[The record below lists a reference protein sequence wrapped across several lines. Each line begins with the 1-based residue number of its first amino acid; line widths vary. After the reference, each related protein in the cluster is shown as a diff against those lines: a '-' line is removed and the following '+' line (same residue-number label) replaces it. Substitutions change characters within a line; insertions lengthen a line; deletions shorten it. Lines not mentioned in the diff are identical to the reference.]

1 MDKVIYLFRKV
12 GGEMRI
18 ESIEEKAKDTIEKYS
33 FNEFPIDP
41 VKIALK
47 VGIAVRDVQFKDI
60 AEDSVCGGIIKEN
73 ESIEIYVNKYD
84 PINRKRF
91 TIAHELGHYFL
102 GHLEN
107 KGECIDLHRGINN
120 ENKIIEIQANAFAA
134 ALLME
139 KNRVE
144 YSFNT
149 LKKVGFSNEN
159 IILELSKLF
168 AVSASAMNLRVQKLG
183 LM

>member
-60 AEDSVCGGIIKEN
+60 AEDSVCGGILKEN

-91 TIAHELGHYFL
+91 TIAHELGHYFDEKHQFSSSKQFTKL
-102 GHLEN
+102 YKKYRTLFNQKTKKEYFAECFKEYVGGHQEKVKPFHSYMKTITQKIRQKN
-107 KGECIDLHRGINN
+107 K
-120 ENKIIEIQANAFAA
+120 
-134 ALLME
+134 
-139 KNRVE
+139 
-144 YSFNT
+144 
-149 LKKVGFSNEN
+149 
-159 IILELSKLF
+159 
-168 AVSASAMNLRVQKLG
+168 
-183 LM
+183 

>member
-60 AEDSVCGGIIKEN
+60 AEDSVCGGILKEN
-73 ESIEIYVNKYD
+73 ESIEIY
-84 PINRKRF
+84 
-91 TIAHELGHYFL
+91 
-102 GHLEN
+102 
-107 KGECIDLHRGINN
+107 
-120 ENKIIEIQANAFAA
+120 
-134 ALLME
+134 M
-139 KNRVE
+139 
-144 YSFNT
+144 
-149 LKKVGFSNEN
+149 
-159 IILELSKLF
+159 IL
-168 AVSASAMNLRVQKLG
+168 
-183 LM
+183 

>member
-1 MDKVIYLFRKV
+1 MEKVIYLFRKV
-12 GGEMRI
+12 GGDVKI
-18 ESIEEKAKDTIEKYS
+18 ELIEKKAQEAIKEYS

-47 VGIAVRDVQFKDI
+47 IGIPVRDVQFKNI
-60 AEDSVCGGIIKEN
+60 AKDSICGGIIKEK
-73 ESIEIYVNKYD
+73 ESIQIYVNKYD

-107 KGECIDLHRGINN
+107 KGEYVDLHRDINN
-120 ENKIIEIQANAFAA
+120 GNKINEIEANSFAA

-139 KNRVE
+139 KERVE
-144 YSFNT
+144 YAFNT
-149 LKKVGFSNEN
+149 LKKAGFSDGN
-159 IILELSKLF
+159 IICELAELF
-168 AVSASAMNLRVQKLG
+168 AVSTSAMSLRMQKLG
-183 LM
+183 LI

>member
-91 TIAHELGHYFL
+91 TIAHELGHYFDEKHQFSSSKQFTKL
-102 GHLEN
+102 YKKYRTLFNQKTKKEYYAECFKEYVGGHQEKEKPFHSYMKTITQKIRQKN
-107 KGECIDLHRGINN
+107 K
-120 ENKIIEIQANAFAA
+120 
-134 ALLME
+134 
-139 KNRVE
+139 
-144 YSFNT
+144 
-149 LKKVGFSNEN
+149 
-159 IILELSKLF
+159 
-168 AVSASAMNLRVQKLG
+168 
-183 LM
+183 

>member
-84 PINRKRF
+84 PINRKRY
-91 TIAHELGHYFL
+91 IMDCPKKKNKNYF
-102 GHLEN
+102 
-107 KGECIDLHRGINN
+107 
-120 ENKIIEIQANAFAA
+120 FW
-134 ALLME
+134 
-139 KNRVE
+139 
-144 YSFNT
+144 
-149 LKKVGFSNEN
+149 KKRTRYQ
-159 IILELSKLF
+159 L
-168 AVSASAMNLRVQKLG
+168 
-183 LM
+183 

>member
-60 AEDSVCGGIIKEN
+60 AEDSVCGGILKEN

-91 TIAHELGHYFL
+91 TIAHELGHYFDEKHQFSSSKQFTKL
-102 GHLEN
+102 YKKYRTLFNQKTKKEYFAECFKEYVGGHQEKVKPFHSYMKTITQKIRQKN
-107 KGECIDLHRGINN
+107 KWAMQKAWLM
-120 ENKIIEIQANAFAA
+120 NKKTI
-134 ALLME
+134 
-139 KNRVE
+139 
-144 YSFNT
+144 
-149 LKKVGFSNEN
+149 
-159 IILELSKLF
+159 
-168 AVSASAMNLRVQKLG
+168 
-183 LM
+183 